1 MFLGSRENNMN
12 CIQTIAIIHKNNKC
26 KIAYRENKSCA
37 NGSASP
43 GYASTGKW
51 IAVLS
56 ISLSLK
62 PVFK

>member
-1 MFLGSRENNMN
+1 MN
-12 CIQTIAIIHKNNKC
+12 CIQTIGIIHENNKC
-26 KIAYRENKSCA
+26 KIAYRENKTRAS
-37 NGSASP
+37 GSASA